1 MSSQHLECWLG
12 INNMECY
19 MDLVNDIQMLM
30 DELTKSIKRLR
41 QSGNAL
47 AEAERD
53 YKITLR
59 QEALKLRIEKDM
71 PVTLINQIIFGVPE
85 VAEKRYKR
93 DIAETMYNSNQ
104 EHINATKLKL
114 RLLESQLNREWG
126 NMNNEK

>member
-1 MSSQHLECWLG
+1 
-12 INNMECY
+12 
-19 MDLVNDIQMLM
+19 MDLINEIQKLM
-30 DELTKSIKRLR
+30 EELTISIKKLDQTGR
-41 QSGNAL
+41 AL

-59 QEALKLRIEKDM
+59 QEALKLRVEKDM

-85 VAEKRYKR
+85 VADKRFKR
-93 DIAETMYNSNQ
+93 DIAETMYNTNQ

-126 NMNNEK
+126 NVKNEV

>member
-1 MSSQHLECWLG
+1 
-12 INNMECY
+12 
-19 MDLVNDIQMLM
+19 MDLINEIQRLM
-30 DELTKSIKRLR
+30 EELTISIKKLDQTGR
-41 QSGNAL
+41 AL

-59 QEALKLRIEKDM
+59 QEALKLRVEKDM

-93 DIAETMYNSNQ
+93 DIAETIYNTNQ

-126 NMNNEK
+126 NVKNEV

>member
-1 MSSQHLECWLG
+1 
-12 INNMECY
+12 
-19 MDLVNDIQMLM
+19 MDLVNDIQDLM
-30 DELTKSIKRLR
+30 QELTTSIKLLR
-41 QSGNAL
+41 KNGNAL

-59 QEALKLRIEKDM
+59 QEALKLRVEKDM

-93 DIAETMYNSNQ
+93 DIAETLYNTNQ

-114 RLLESQLNREWG
+114 RLLESQINREWG
-126 NMNNEK
+126 ASGKGEI

>member
-1 MSSQHLECWLG
+1 
-12 INNMECY
+12 
-19 MDLVNDIQMLM
+19 MDMINDIQVLM
-30 DELTKSIKRLR
+30 EELTISIKKLR

-59 QEALKLRIEKDM
+59 QEALKLRVEKDM

-93 DIAETMYNSNQ
+93 DIAETMYNTNQ

-114 RLLESQLNREWG
+114 RLLESQISREWT
-126 NMNNEK
+126 NER

>member
-1 MSSQHLECWLG
+1 
-12 INNMECY
+12 
-19 MDLVNDIQMLM
+19 MDLINDIQMLVE
-30 DELTKSIKRLR
+30 ELTISIKKLR
-41 QSGNAL
+41 QTGNAL

-59 QEALKLRIEKDM
+59 QEALKLRLEENI

-93 DIAETMYNSNQ
+93 DIAETMYNANQ

-114 RLLESQLNREWG
+114 RLLESQLSREWG
-126 NMNNEK
+126 NER

>member
-1 MSSQHLECWLG
+1 
-12 INNMECY
+12 
-19 MDLVNDIQMLM
+19 MDLINDIQMLM
-30 DELTKSIKRLR
+30 EELTISIKKLSQTGR
-41 QSGNAL
+41 NL

-59 QEALKLRIEKDM
+59 KEALKLRIEKDM

-93 DIAETMYNSNQ
+93 DIAETMRDTNL

-114 RLLESQLNREWG
+114 RLLESQLSREWS
-126 NMNNEK
+126 NER

>member
-1 MSSQHLECWLG
+1 
-12 INNMECY
+12 

-30 DELTKSIKRLR
+30 EELTLSIKKLR
-41 QSGNAL
+41 QTGNAL

-59 QEALKLRIEKDM
+59 QEALKLRVKKDM
-71 PVTLINQIIFGVPE
+71 PVTLINQIIFGVPD

-93 DIAETMYNSNQ
+93 DIAETMYQTNQ

-114 RLLESQLNREWG
+114 RLLESQLSREWS
-126 NMNNEK
+126 NER

>member
-1 MSSQHLECWLG
+1 
-12 INNMECY
+12 
-19 MDLVNDIQMLM
+19 MDLIEEIQRLM
-30 DELTKSIKRLR
+30 EELTISIKKLR
-41 QSGNAL
+41 YNGQEY

-59 QEALKLRIEKDM
+59 QEALKLRVEKDM

-93 DIAETMYNSNQ
+93 DIAETIYNTNQ

-114 RLLESQLNREWG
+114 RLLESQLNREWS
-126 NMNNEK
+126 NSND